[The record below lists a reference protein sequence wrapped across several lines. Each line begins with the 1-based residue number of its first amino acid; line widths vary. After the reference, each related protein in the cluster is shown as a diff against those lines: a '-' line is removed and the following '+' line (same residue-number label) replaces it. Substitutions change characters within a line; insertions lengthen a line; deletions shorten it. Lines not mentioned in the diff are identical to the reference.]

1 MELVKDVKTSYQ
13 DYNVIREIVRKGYS
27 NLDVIVGV
35 CNSRNIVGNR
45 KEV

>member
-27 NLDVIVGV
+27 NLDVIVRV
-35 CNSRNIVGNR
+35 CNERNISAVE
-45 KEV
+45 KK